1 MCFGILLNSNINKNN
16 VIIKRNVPIKNT
28 YLKNH
33 DDWEISQE
41 IIDKYEY
48 NERSNQIFY
57 KTNKSDINDL
67 SIFKDLKNLILGNCK
82 ICDYST
88 PTYDKPI
95 FHIIGIYGDRTHL
108 GDFSA
113 IKQYLNH
120 KKNKYK
126 NDIKTDDLRIIHEMI
141 DKNANIIINKY
152 KEPKTQLFLGDFSFD
167 YIQRFWGGKTMKN
180 IFNNDINI
188 SPFADPLFHKIIIYF
203 EGTKNYFGLA
213 SLIFI
218 RYFEHLIDFKFQ
230 TDSEPRIINEEDKL
244 FAKNLCEKYP
254 FQKINYET
262 INNNCSEKIFIKKVY
277 NQDKIREY
285 LHEILKEGK
294 DKFIKIF
301 CKEYYELAI
310 KDLQKDNIKMQN
322 YLTPIVSI
330 CLILNKLNIYQ

>member
-1 MCFGILLNSNINKNN
+1 MFWNLLNSNINKNN
-16 VIIKRNVPIKNT
+16 IIIKRNVPIKNT

-120 KKNKYK
+120 KKK
-126 NDIKTDDLRIIHEMI
+126 
-141 DKNANIIINKY
+141 
-152 KEPKTQLFLGDFSFD
+152 
-167 YIQRFWGGKTMKN
+167 
-180 IFNNDINI
+180 
-188 SPFADPLFHKIIIYF
+188 
-203 EGTKNYFGLA
+203 
-213 SLIFI
+213 
-218 RYFEHLIDFKFQ
+218 
-230 TDSEPRIINEEDKL
+230 
-244 FAKNLCEKYP
+244 
-254 FQKINYET
+254 
-262 INNNCSEKIFIKKVY
+262 
-277 NQDKIREY
+277 
-285 LHEILKEGK
+285 
-294 DKFIKIF
+294 
-301 CKEYYELAI
+301 
-310 KDLQKDNIKMQN
+310 
-322 YLTPIVSI
+322 
-330 CLILNKLNIYQ
+330 